1 MFCCPGFQNSV
12 ANAGQRGIAALAK
25 RTGEGVVFVLQSRGI
40 AFDDERRIGP
50 MPGAPDIKLNV
61 SCTTGLRY
69 CPVCGRRLQELI
81 EASPRAFLKLAEQH
95 KEFLAR
101 DEF

>member
-25 RTGEGVVFVLQSRGI
+25 RAGERVVFVLQSRGI
-40 AFDDERRIGP
+40 AFDDEGKLGP
-50 MPGAPDIKLNV
+50 MPVGPDLKINV

-69 CPVCGRRLQELI
+69 CPVCGRRLQELL
-81 EASPRAFLKLAEQH
+81 EASPQAFLKLAEEH
-95 KEFLAR
+95 KKFLAQ